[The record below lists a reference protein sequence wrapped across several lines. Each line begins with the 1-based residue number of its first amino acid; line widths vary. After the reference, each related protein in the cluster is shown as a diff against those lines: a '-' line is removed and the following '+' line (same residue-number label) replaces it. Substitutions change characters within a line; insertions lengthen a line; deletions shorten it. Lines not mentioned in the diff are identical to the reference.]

1 MILEREDWEE
11 PGCCFRPDT
20 AAHEV
25 HPRGRTLSDHGSDR
39 EYDRLIAMDA
49 AKEAGEHLERCLKQ
63 FEAAG
68 DWAPR
73 SRS

>member
-25 HPRGRTLSDHGSDR
+25 HPGEGH
-39 EYDRLIAMDA
+39 YPIM
-49 AKEAGEHLERCLKQ
+49 EAIEGI
-63 FEAAG
+63 
-68 DWAPR
+68 
-73 SRS
+73 